1 MTNAT
6 RSVGLPSS
14 LPRHLIASMRSELP
28 SLTEEI
34 ISELRRDFP
43 EYARPM
49 DGPYGQALLTGV
61 HQALSSFVDLQADPS
76 APHDGRDA
84 VFRRLGRY
92 EAAEG
97 RSLDGLQAALIVGA
111 QVAWRRLMK
120 VSGRSG
126 LSSAAMALLADSIFT
141 YVHELATL
149 SVDGYRQARAK
160 SDEAQQQWRRRL
172 LRLILE
178 HPSVPRR
185 AITDLAELAGWTI
198 PAEVTPVAVQARP
211 DDGCGSAQCEAVA
224 EHDAWLDSDI
234 LADLGCR
241 QPHLLLAGALTD
253 AHRAMIGTVT
263 AGCRVAV
270 GLTVPLESAGDSLRW
285 ARQALALAVSGIIDD
300 GPVTLCD
307 KHLVTLLLLSDTALA
322 EQVVRRQLA
331 VLNCL
336 TPRQQDRLT
345 ETIGAWLETRG
356 TAAEIADR
364 LHVHPQ
370 TVRYRLRQ
378 FEGAVGDQLANPE
391 ARFELELALRV
402 SQLQRGAAT
411 EADAPSD
418 G

>member
-1 MTNAT
+1 MTSAT
-6 RSVGLPSS
+6 RAAGLPAG

-34 ISELRRDFP
+34 ITELRRDFP

-49 DGPYGQALLTGV
+49 DGPYGQALRTGV

-76 APHDGRDA
+76 APHEERDA

-97 RSLDGLQAALIVGA
+97 RSLDSLQAAFIVGA
-111 QVAWRRLMK
+111 QVAWRRVMK
-120 VSGRSG
+120 VGGRSG
-126 LSSAAMALLADSIFT
+126 VSSTAMALLADSIFG
-141 YVHELATL
+141 YVHELAVL
-149 SVDGYRQARAK
+149 SVDGYRQATAR

-178 HPSVPRR
+178 HPPVPGR

-198 PAEVTPVAVQARP
+198 PAEVTPVAVQVRAP
-211 DDGCGSAQCEAVA
+211 NGYGSSQCEAIA
-224 EHDAWLDSDI
+224 ERQAWLDSDI
-234 LADLGCR
+234 LADLDCR
-241 QPHLLLAGALTD
+241 RPHLLLPGTLTD
-253 AHRAMIGTVT
+253 AHRVMIEKAM

-270 GLTVPLESAGDSLRW
+270 GLTVPLESAADSLRW
-285 ARQALALAVSGIIDD
+285 ARQALALAESGIIDD
-300 GPVTLCD
+300 GPVTLCET
-307 KHLVTLLLLSDTALA
+307 HLVTLLLLSDTALA
-322 EQVVRRQLA
+322 DQVVRRQLA
-331 VLNCL
+331 VLDCL

-345 ETIGAWLETRG
+345 ETVGAWLETRG

-378 FEGAVGDQLANPE
+378 FEGAVGDQLTDPE
-391 ARFELELALRV
+391 ARFEMELALRL
-402 SQLQRGAAT
+402 SQLRHSPT
-411 EADAPSD
+411 SDAD